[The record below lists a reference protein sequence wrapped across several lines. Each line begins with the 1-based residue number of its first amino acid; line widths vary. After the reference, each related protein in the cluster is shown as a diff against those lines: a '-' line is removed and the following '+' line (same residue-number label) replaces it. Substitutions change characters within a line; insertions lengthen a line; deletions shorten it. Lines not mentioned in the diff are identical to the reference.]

1 MAAISLVDW
10 DTFGNLEEIVR
21 QIQGIIA
28 SASVKM
34 EKDAGRG

>member
-10 DTFGNLEEIVR
+10 DGVGNLEEIVR
-21 QIQGIIA
+21 EIRGIIA

-34 EKDAGRG
+34 